1 MQTLLKIFFRTF
13 FDNSIIRTF
22 LTVFSITISSAAVAV
37 IMMLFTLS
45 VRAVDAPKFL
55 KNYITE
61 EIENLDFESQFEFGR
76 VQIALSENFN
86 PKIIV
91 SDVTIYDNLNSLPFL
106 EISKLELGASLRQIS
121 TGNFNLSTILL
132 DGLTIG
138 VSRDITGDYS
148 IKFGQNSLL
157 TSEVDVFSP
166 ASMGLRKF
174 FEREAFL
181 DLENFTVTSMT
192 VQYDD
197 QKESKLWV
205 IDGARIEL
213 NKQLDDVFVRGDAA
227 FLMGGADI
235 SMLQVN
241 YETNLKSGD
250 GSVGILFE
258 GFPSKEIAAQA
269 PALSWLNVVEA
280 PISGAFRTKVG
291 SEMEVDEINAS
302 LKIGSGVIRADDKS
316 KPLRFD
322 NANVYFSYN
331 RKINLLNF
339 EEITINSTDLQTIL
353 AGSVQLKVDENERTY
368 YTGTL
373 KANELKA
380 NPLEIYE
387 RALELE
393 DVVIDFLLEPKPFN
407 LEILKLSARDPLR
420 ELVIFAKGQIISGK
434 GGWEVSSDLESN
446 QASKDDIIAYW
457 PPEYKKNGRIWL
469 EKNVFGANLNDLYA
483 SVTFGSNMGYSF
495 SNATIN
501 LMNGFPQLENAAGN
515 YSFYDKRF
523 SVSLT
528 NGYIG
533 DQANRLDL
541 SGSNLV
547 VNNTDIK
554 PYPAQINLNSVG
566 PLSALISLSNLE
578 KNNGFEVPNSIQG
591 GAKLKGILNLPLKR
605 EIKPQ
610 EITYKLFGTLED
622 IKISEKTYPYDLEAA
637 RLSLEI
643 NEGRLQLNGPILV
656 GDIPVDLKYISGFGK
671 EGLNIAPRIDG
682 KILVSEPILQNFG
695 MGPGKEW
702 FSGSSAA
709 FFTLDL
715 PRNKDA
721 TFRFTSNLK
730 GLEIRIPEL
739 GWKKSMTSLA
749 NLEVLG
755 HISDRIKYDKLTM
768 SGEGLELDLR
778 INNNEKFIIER
789 LVREDILDISGA
801 ISQNG
806 LEITGG
812 EVNIANYLKV
822 IDSNGKSKFSTPIF
836 VKLDRLDITDSF
848 YIDNFSTS
856 FVSDRINGN
865 FNGLFMG
872 IDPVTGTFNS
882 KLENSSTEILSN
894 NAGAFLQAAGII
906 KRGAE
911 GSLKLKIDRN
921 NEKIEGRLLT
931 EDLKIYDLP
940 ALAKLLQALSII
952 GLLEQML
959 GQGLFLTESDINFRL
974 DDDQYIIDR
983 ASFFGPSLG
992 ISLDGYLD
1000 RDDRLLD
1007 FQGVFSPVYAINA
1020 IGSVLT
1026 RKGEGL
1032 IGFNFDLWGDPDSP
1046 KVLVNPFSVLTPG
1059 MFREIFR
1066 RPPPKVELDK

>member
-1 MQTLLKIFFRTF
+1 
-13 FDNSIIRTF
+13 
-22 LTVFSITISSAAVAV
+22 
-37 IMMLFTLS
+37 
-45 VRAVDAPKFL
+45 
-55 KNYITE
+55 
-61 EIENLDFESQFEFGR
+61 
-76 VQIALSENFN
+76 
-86 PKIIV
+86 
-91 SDVTIYDNLNSLPFL
+91 
-106 EISKLELGASLRQIS
+106 
-121 TGNFNLSTILL
+121 
-132 DGLTIG
+132 
-138 VSRDITGDYS
+138 
-148 IKFGQNSLL
+148 
-157 TSEVDVFSP
+157 
-166 ASMGLRKF
+166 
-174 FEREAFL
+174 
-181 DLENFTVTSMT
+181 
-192 VQYDD
+192 
-197 QKESKLWV
+197 
-205 IDGARIEL
+205 
-213 NKQLDDVFVRGDAA
+213 
-227 FLMGGADI
+227 
-235 SMLQVN
+235 
-241 YETNLKSGD
+241 
-250 GSVGILFE
+250 
-258 GFPSKEIAAQA
+258 
-269 PALSWLNVVEA
+269 
-280 PISGAFRTKVG
+280 
-291 SEMEVDEINAS
+291 
-302 LKIGSGVIRADDKS
+302 
-316 KPLRFD
+316 
-322 NANVYFSYN
+322 
-331 RKINLLNF
+331 
-339 EEITINSTDLQTIL
+339 
-353 AGSVQLKVDENERTY
+353 
-368 YTGTL
+368 
-373 KANELKA
+373 
-380 NPLEIYE
+380 
-387 RALELE
+387 
-393 DVVIDFLLEPKPFN
+393 
-407 LEILKLSARDPLR
+407 
-420 ELVIFAKGQIISGK
+420 
-434 GGWEVSSDLESN
+434 
-446 QASKDDIIAYW
+446 
-457 PPEYKKNGRIWL
+457 
-469 EKNVFGANLNDLYA
+469 
-483 SVTFGSNMGYSF
+483 
-495 SNATIN
+495 
-501 LMNGFPQLENAAGN
+501 
-515 YSFYDKRF
+515 
-523 SVSLT
+523 
-528 NGYIG
+528 
-533 DQANRLDL
+533 
-541 SGSNLV
+541 
-547 VNNTDIK
+547 
-554 PYPAQINLNSVG
+554 
-566 PLSALISLSNLE
+566 
-578 KNNGFEVPNSIQG
+578 
-591 GAKLKGILNLPLKR
+591 
-605 EIKPQ
+605 
-610 EITYKLFGTLED
+610 
-622 IKISEKTYPYDLEAA
+622 
-637 RLSLEI
+637 
-643 NEGRLQLNGPILV
+643 

-682 KILVSEPILQNFG
+682 KILISELIIQNFG
-695 MGPGKEW
+695 MGPGKDW

-721 TFRFTSNLK
+721 AFRLTSNLK

-739 GWKKSMTSLA
+739 GWKKNETSLA

-768 SGEGLELDLR
+768 SGEGLEVDLR

-812 EVNIANYLKV
+812 EVNIANYLKA

-836 VKLDRLDITDSF
+836 VKLDRLGITDSF

-882 KLENSSTEILSN
+882 KLENSSTEVLSN

-906 KRGAE
+906 KKGAE

-1032 IGFNFDLWGDPDSP
+1032 IGFNFDLWGDPDAP